1 MKILLCN
8 TGYAKAESRLKELLP
23 EHEVVT
29 CESDDVP
36 NNLKG
41 VQVIIP
47 TMARIDADIIKRG
60 EFGLIHQLGVGLDSV
75 DIEAATGSGVWVAR
89 VRGSGSGNAESVAEH
104 AILLMLALSRQLPQ
118 AMKNVKEGE
127 FFKPTG
133 TALFGKFACII
144 GLGDIG
150 CALAM
155 RLKPFEVRM
164 TAVREHPERSA
175 PGELGIDQVY
185 GHNDLHKAIAS
196 ADYVV
201 LAIPDTKKTNKL
213 IDKEALSAMKPGAF
227 VINVCRGGVLDT
239 DALTEALASGHI
251 AGAGLDVFW
260 EEPVDPDH
268 PIFKQNV
275 IATPH
280 IAGNTDASLDG
291 VTTVLAENIKWF
303 AQGKRPIHTVNS
315 PSHCRSIAASV

>member
-1 MKILLCN
+1 MKILVCN
-8 TGYAKAESRLKELLP
+8 TGYAKAVARLKELLP
-23 EHEVVT
+23 EHEIIT
-29 CESDDVP
+29 CESDDVI
-36 NNLKG
+36 NHLKG
-41 VQVIIP
+41 VEVLIP
-47 TMARIDADIIKRG
+47 TMASIDADVIKKG
-60 EFGLIHQLGVGLDSV
+60 EFGLVHQLGTGLDTV
-75 DIEAATGSGVWVAR
+75 DMDAATAAGVWVAR

-118 AMKNVKEGE
+118 AMQNVKDGV

-133 TALFGKFACII
+133 TAFFGKNVCIV

-155 RLKPFEVRM
+155 RLKPFEVHM
-164 TAVREHPERSA
+164 TAVREHPEKSV
-175 PGELGIDQVY
+175 PGEFGIDMVY
-185 GHNDLHKAIAS
+185 GHNDLHQAISS

-201 LAIPDTKKTNKL
+201 LAIPESKKNRKL
-213 IDKEALSAMKPGAF
+213 IDKDALYAMKPGAF
-227 VINVCRGGVLDT
+227 VINVCRGGVIDNE
-239 DALTEALASGHI
+239 ALTEALADGHI

-260 EEPVDPDH
+260 EEPVDANH

-315 PSHCRSIAASV
+315 PTHCRSIAASV